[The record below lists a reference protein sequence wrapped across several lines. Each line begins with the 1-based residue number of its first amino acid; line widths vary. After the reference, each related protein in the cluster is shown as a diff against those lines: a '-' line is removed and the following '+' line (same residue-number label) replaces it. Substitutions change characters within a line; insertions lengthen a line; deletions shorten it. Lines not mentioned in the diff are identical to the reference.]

1 MNLLETYVT
10 NITKVE
16 VGLPYNCV
24 RITADFDC
32 WGHKEIQ
39 ATKVISMDEYQQ
51 IIAWGYYLS
60 QGVIL

>member
-1 MNLLETYVT
+1 MNLLETTVK

-32 WGHKEIQ
+32 WGHKEM
-39 ATKVISMDEYQQ
+39 KNYD
-51 IIAWGYYLS
+51 
-60 QGVIL
+60 

>member
-1 MNLLETYVT
+1 MNLVETYVT

-32 WGHKEIQ
+32 YGCKEIQ
-39 ATKVISMDEYQQ
+39 ATKVIDMDQYQQ

-60 QGVIL
+60 

>member
-1 MNLLETYVT
+1 MNLLETDVT

-32 WGHKEIQ
+32 YGRKEIQ
-39 ATKVISMDEYQQ
+39 ATKVLMMNEYQQ

-60 QGVIL
+60 

>member
-1 MNLLETYVT
+1 MNLVETYVT

-32 WGHKEIQ
+32 YGRKEIQ
-39 ATKVISMDEYQQ
+39 ATKVIMMGEYQQ
-51 IIAWGYYLS
+51 IIAWG
-60 QGVIL
+60 

>member
-1 MNLLETYVT
+1 MNLLETDVT

-16 VGLPYNCV
+16 VGLPNNCV

-39 ATKVISMDEYQQ
+39 ATKVLSMLQYTM
-51 IIAWGYYLS
+51 IKANGYYWS

>member
-32 WGHKEIQ
+32 WGAKEIQ
-39 ATKVISMDEYQQ
+39 VTKIIDMWDYQR
-51 IIAWGYYLS
+51 IIAYGYYLS
-60 QGVIL
+60 

>member
-1 MNLLETYVT
+1 MNLVETYVS

-32 WGHKEIQ
+32 WGHKEMQ
-39 ATKVISMDEYQQ
+39 ATKVISMDQYQQ

-60 QGVIL
+60 

>member
-1 MNLLETYVT
+1 MNLLEIFVT

-32 WGHKEIQ
+32 YGRKEIQ
-39 ATKVISMDEYQQ
+39 ATKVIDMWDYQR
-51 IIAWGYYLS
+51 IIAHGYYL
-60 QGVIL
+60 G

>member
-1 MNLLETYVT
+1 MNLLENYVT
-10 NITKVE
+10 NIPKVE

-60 QGVIL
+60 

>member
-1 MNLLETYVT
+1 MNLLETDVT

-39 ATKVISMDEYQQ
+39 VTKIIDMWDYQQ
-51 IIAWGYYLS
+51 IISRGFYLS
-60 QGVIL
+60 

>member
-16 VGLPYNCV
+16 VGLPYNSV

-32 WGHKEIQ
+32 YGRKEIQ
-39 ATKVISMDEYQQ
+39 ATKVIDMHYYQQ

-60 QGVIL
+60 